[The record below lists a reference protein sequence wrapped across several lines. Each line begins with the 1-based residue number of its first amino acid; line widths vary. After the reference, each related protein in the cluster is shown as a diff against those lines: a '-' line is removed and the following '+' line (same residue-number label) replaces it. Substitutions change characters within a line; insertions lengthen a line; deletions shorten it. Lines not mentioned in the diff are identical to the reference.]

1 MDMKKVLILGAG
13 YGGIFAAANLIR
25 ENRTNKDQNQNLHIC
40 LVDKNPYHQLLQQ
53 IHHIIAGSKDKE
65 DITINVNELFI
76 NENDNNDNFEFIQ
89 GIVSSID
96 LDSHYVSIIKKQQ
109 QLQQQQQDN
118 QQTLQYYYDYL
129 IIALGAVTEYFGIK
143 GVEEHSLP
151 FRSVADAL
159 KIKERII
166 NLPIDANV
174 VIVGGGPTGVSLS
187 IALSERCQHA
197 MEMQKKNIKIK
208 IIDGSDNLLS
218 GWDPLLSE
226 ASKRVLHA
234 NGIEI
239 LTGSYITEI
248 DSSFVKLKSG
258 DKIPCDVVLWTAG
271 VRGQEVK
278 IITNNKDKD
287 NNKSNSIQKTKAGR
301 IVVDDYSRIP
311 TFDNVFAIGDI
322 SAYPIRKK
330 KQEHQRQRPRQK
342 IENNNNNSHGIE
354 SPQLAQFAVRQAR
367 FVSQYILKM
376 EKRGERDDGDDVTS
390 GSANDEL
397 EFNQRGHT
405 IAFGERSLGLLHGL
419 LVTDMMCEYT
429 EDSIVDNF
437 IKEIKNKEKGISAH
451 AIAAVIESQQQR
463 EEHHNA
469 VKNKMNSRS
478 TAFDFVY
485 YATSQAFL
493 DLVR

>member
-1 MDMKKVLILGAG
+1 MKKVLILGAG

-25 ENRTNKDQNQNLHIC
+25 ENRTNKNQNQNLHIC

-76 NENDNNDNFEFIQ
+76 NRNDNDDNFEFIQ

-109 QLQQQQQDN
+109 QQQQDN
-118 QQTLQYYYDYL
+118 QQTPQYYYDYL

-143 GVEEHSLP
+143 GVEEHSLS
-151 FRSVADAL
+151 FRSVDDAL

-166 NLPIDANV
+166 NLPNNANV

-187 IALSERCQHA
+187 IALSERYQHA

-208 IIDGSDNLLS
+208 IIDGSDNLLP

-234 NGIEI
+234 DGIEI

-248 DSSFVKLKSG
+248 SSSFVKLKSG
-258 DKIPCDVVLWTAG
+258 DKIPCDLVLWTAG

-278 IITNNKDKD
+278 IITNNKD
-287 NNKSNSIQKTKAGR
+287 NNKNNSIQKTKAGR
-301 IVVDDYSRIP
+301 IVVDNYSRIP

-322 SAYPIRKK
+322 SAYPIRRK
-330 KQEHQRQRPRQK
+330 KQEQQRQRQK
-342 IENNNNNSHGIE
+342 IENNNNSHSIE

-367 FVSQYILKM
+367 FVTQYILKM
-376 EKRGERDDGDDVTS
+376 EKRGERDDDDDVTS

-429 EDSIVDNF
+429 EDSIIDNF

-451 AIAAVIESQQQR
+451 AIAAVMESQQQR
-463 EEHHNA
+463 QEHHNT
-469 VKNKMNSRS
+469 VKNKVNSRS

>member
-1 MDMKKVLILGAG
+1 MKKVLILGAG

-25 ENRTNKDQNQNLHIC
+25 ENRTNKDHNQSLHIC

-76 NENDNNDNFEFIQ
+76 NGNDNDDNFEFIQ

-109 QLQQQQQDN
+109 QQQDN
-118 QQTLQYYYDYL
+118 QRTLQYYYDYL

-143 GVEEHSLP
+143 GVEEHSLS
-151 FRSVADAL
+151 FRSVDDAL

-166 NLPIDANV
+166 NLPNNANV

-187 IALSERCQHA
+187 IALSERYQHA

-208 IIDGSDNLLS
+208 IIDGSDNLLP

-234 NGIEI
+234 DGIEI

-248 DSSFVKLKSG
+248 SSSFVKLKSG
-258 DKIPCDVVLWTAG
+258 DKIPCDLVLWTAG

-278 IITNNKDKD
+278 IITNSKD
-287 NNKSNSIQKTKAGR
+287 NNNNNSIQKTKAGR
-301 IVVDDYSRIP
+301 IVVDNYSRIP

-322 SAYPIRKK
+322 SAYPIRRK
-330 KQEHQRQRPRQK
+330 KQKQQRQRSGQK
-342 IENNNNNSHGIE
+342 IGNNNNSHSIE

-367 FVSQYILKM
+367 FVAQYILKM
-376 EKRGERDDGDDVTS
+376 EKRGERDDDDVTS

-451 AIAAVIESQQQR
+451 AIAAIMESQQQR
-463 EEHHNA
+463 QEHHNA

>member
-1 MDMKKVLILGAG
+1 MKKVLILGAG

-25 ENRTNKDQNQNLHIC
+25 ENRKNKDQNQDLHIC

-76 NENDNNDNFEFIQ
+76 NGNDNDDNFEFIQ

-109 QLQQQQQDN
+109 QQQQQDN
-118 QQTLQYYYDYL
+118 QQTPQYYYDYL

-143 GVEEHSLP
+143 GVEEHSLS
-151 FRSVADAL
+151 FRSVDDAL

-166 NLPIDANV
+166 NLPNNANV

-187 IALSERCQHA
+187 IALSERYQHA

-208 IIDGSDNLLS
+208 IIDGSDNLLP

-234 NGIEI
+234 DGIEI

-248 DSSFVKLKSG
+248 SSSFVKLKSG
-258 DKIPCDVVLWTAG
+258 DKIPCDLVLWTAG

-278 IITNNKDKD
+278 IITNNKDRD
-287 NNKSNSIQKTKAGR
+287 NKENNSIQKTKAGR
-301 IVVDDYSRIP
+301 IVVDNYSRIP

-322 SAYPIRKK
+322 SAYPIRRK
-330 KQEHQRQRPRQK
+330 KQEQQRPRQK
-342 IENNNNNSHGIE
+342 IENNNNSHSIE

-367 FVSQYILKM
+367 FVAQHILKM
-376 EKRGERDDGDDVTS
+376 EKRGERDCDDVIS

-451 AIAAVIESQQQR
+451 AIAAVMESQQQQQ
-463 EEHHNA
+463 EHHNA
-469 VKNKMNSRS
+469 VKNKVNSRS

>member
-1 MDMKKVLILGAG
+1 MKKVLILGAG
-13 YGGIFAAANLIR
+13 YGGIFAAANLVR

-65 DITINVNELFI
+65 DVTINVNELFI
-76 NENDNNDNFEFIQ
+76 NGHYNDDNFEFIQ
-89 GIVSSID
+89 GIVGSID

-109 QLQQQQQDN
+109 QQQQDN
-118 QQTLQYYYDYL
+118 QHTLQYYYDYL
-129 IIALGAVTEYFGIK
+129 IIALGAVTEYFGTN
-143 GVEEHSLP
+143 GVEEHSLS

-187 IALSERCQHA
+187 IALSERCQHT

-208 IIDGSDNLLS
+208 LIEGSDNLLS

-234 NGIEI
+234 DGIEI
-239 LTGSYITEI
+239 LTGSYITEMT
-248 DSSFVKLKSG
+248 SSFVKLKSG
-258 DKIPCDVVLWTAG
+258 DKIPCDLVLWTAG

-278 IITNNKDKD
+278 IITNNKDRD
-287 NNKSNSIQKTKAGR
+287 NNKNDSIQKTKAGR
-301 IVVDDYSRIP
+301 IVVDNYSRIP

-322 SAYPIRKK
+322 SAYPIRRKK
-330 KQEHQRQRPRQK
+330 REQRQRPGQK
-342 IENNNNNSHGIE
+342 IENNNSHSIE

-367 FVSQYILKM
+367 FVAQYILKM

-463 EEHHNA
+463 QEHHNA
-469 VKNKMNSRS
+469 VKNKMKSSS

>member
-1 MDMKKVLILGAG
+1 MKKVLILGAG

-25 ENRTNKDQNQNLHIC
+25 ENRKNKDQNQNLHIC

-76 NENDNNDNFEFIQ
+76 NGNDNDDNFEFIQ
-89 GIVSSID
+89 GLVSSID
-96 LDSHYVSIIKKQQ
+96 LDSHYVSIIKKQ
-109 QLQQQQQDN
+109 QQQQQDN

-143 GVEEHSLP
+143 GVEEHSLS
-151 FRSVADAL
+151 FRSVDDAL

-166 NLPIDANV
+166 NLPNNANV

-187 IALSERCQHA
+187 IALSERYQHA
-197 MEMQKKNIKIK
+197 MEMQKKNVKIK

-234 NGIEI
+234 DGIEI

-248 DSSFVKLKSG
+248 SSSFVKLKSG
-258 DKIPCDVVLWTAG
+258 DKMPCDLVLWTAG
-271 VRGQEVK
+271 VRGQEIK

-287 NNKSNSIQKTKAGR
+287 NNKNNSIQKTKAGR
-301 IVVDDYSRIP
+301 IVVDNYSRIP

-322 SAYPIRKK
+322 SAYPIRRK
-330 KQEHQRQRPRQK
+330 KQEQQRQRQK
-342 IENNNNNSHGIE
+342 IENNNNNSHSIE

-367 FVSQYILKM
+367 FVAQYILKM
-376 EKRGERDDGDDVTS
+376 EKKGERDDDDDDVTS
-390 GSANDEL
+390 QSANDEL

-451 AIAAVIESQQQR
+451 AIAAVMESQQQQ
-463 EEHHNA
+463 EHHNA
-469 VKNKMNSRS
+469 VKNKVNSRS
-478 TAFDFVY
+478 TVFDFVY

>member
-1 MDMKKVLILGAG
+1 MKKVLILGAG

-25 ENRTNKDQNQNLHIC
+25 ENRTNKNQNQNLHIC

-76 NENDNNDNFEFIQ
+76 NGNDNDDNFEFIQ

-96 LDSHYVSIIKKQQ
+96 LDSHYVSIIIKKQQ
-109 QLQQQQQDN
+109 QQQQQDN

-143 GVEEHSLP
+143 GVEEHSLS
-151 FRSVADAL
+151 FRSVDDAL

-166 NLPIDANV
+166 NLPNNANV

-187 IALSERCQHA
+187 IALSERYQHA

-234 NGIEI
+234 DGIEI
-239 LTGSYITEI
+239 LTGTYITEI
-248 DSSFVKLKSG
+248 SSSFVKLKSG
-258 DKIPCDVVLWTAG
+258 DKIPCDLALWTAG

-278 IITNNKDKD
+278 IITNNKD
-287 NNKSNSIQKTKAGR
+287 NNNNNSIQKTKAGR
-301 IVVDDYSRIP
+301 IVVDNYSRIP

-322 SAYPIRKK
+322 SAYPIRRK
-330 KQEHQRQRPRQK
+330 KQEQQRQRQK
-342 IENNNNNSHGIE
+342 IENNNNSHSIE

-367 FVSQYILKM
+367 FVTQYILKM
-376 EKRGERDDGDDVTS
+376 EKRGERDDDDVTS

-437 IKEIKNKEKGISAH
+437 IKEIKNKEKGISTH
-451 AIAAVIESQQQR
+451 AIAAVMESQQQQR
-463 EEHHNA
+463 QEHHNA
-469 VKNKMNSRS
+469 VKNKVNSRS

>member
-1 MDMKKVLILGAG
+1 MKKVLILGAG
-13 YGGIFAAANLIR
+13 YGGIFAAANLVR

-65 DITINVNELFI
+65 DVTINVNELFI
-76 NENDNNDNFEFIQ
+76 NGNYNDDNFEFIQ

-109 QLQQQQQDN
+109 QQQQDN
-118 QQTLQYYYDYL
+118 QQTLQYYYYDYL
-129 IIALGAVTEYFGIK
+129 IIALGAVTEYFGTK
-143 GVEEHSLP
+143 GVEEHSLS

-166 NLPIDANV
+166 NLPNNANV

-187 IALSERCQHA
+187 IALSERCQHT

-208 IIDGSDNLLS
+208 LIEGSDNLLS

-234 NGIEI
+234 DGIEI
-239 LTGSYITEI
+239 LTGSYITEMT
-248 DSSFVKLKSG
+248 SSFVKLKSG
-258 DKIPCDVVLWTAG
+258 DKIPCDLVLWTAG

-278 IITNNKDKD
+278 IITNNKDSD
-287 NNKSNSIQKTKAGR
+287 NNKNDSIQKTKAGR
-301 IVVDDYSRIP
+301 IVVDNYSRIP

-322 SAYPIRKK
+322 SAYPIRRKE
-330 KQEHQRQRPRQK
+330 QEQRQRPRQK
-342 IENNNNNSHGIE
+342 IDNNNSHSIE

-367 FVSQYILKM
+367 FVAQYILKT
-376 EKRGERDDGDDVTS
+376 EKKGERDGDDDTS
-390 GSANDEL
+390 DSANDEL

-463 EEHHNA
+463 QEHHNA
-469 VKNKMNSRS
+469 VKNKMKSSS

>member
-1 MDMKKVLILGAG
+1 MKKVLILGAG
-13 YGGIFAAANLIR
+13 YGGIFAAANLVR

-65 DITINVNELFI
+65 DVTINVNELFI
-76 NENDNNDNFEFIQ
+76 NGNNNDDNFEFIQ

-109 QLQQQQQDN
+109 QQQQDN
-118 QQTLQYYYDYL
+118 QHTLQYYYDYL
-129 IIALGAVTEYFGIK
+129 IIALGAVTEYFGTK
-143 GVEEHSLP
+143 GVEELSLS

-166 NLPIDANV
+166 NLPNNANV

-187 IALSERCQHA
+187 IALSERCQYA

-208 IIDGSDNLLS
+208 LIDASDNLLS

-239 LTGSYITEI
+239 LTGSYITEMT
-248 DSSFVKLKSG
+248 SSFVKLKSG
-258 DKIPCDVVLWTAG
+258 DKIPCDLVLWTAG

-278 IITNNKDKD
+278 IITNNKDRD
-287 NNKSNSIQKTKAGR
+287 NNKNDSIQKTKAGR
-301 IVVDDYSRIP
+301 IVVDNYSRIP

-322 SAYPIRKK
+322 SAYPIRRKE
-330 KQEHQRQRPRQK
+330 QEQQRQRPRQK
-342 IENNNNNSHGIE
+342 IDNNNNSHSIE

-367 FVSQYILKM
+367 FVAQYILKT
-376 EKRGERDDGDDVTS
+376 EKKGERDDGDDDAS

-463 EEHHNA
+463 QEHHNA
-469 VKNKMNSRS
+469 VKNKMKSS
-478 TAFDFVY
+478 SIAFDFIY

>member
-1 MDMKKVLILGAG
+1 MKKVLILGAG

-25 ENRTNKDQNQNLHIC
+25 ENRTNKDHNQNLHIC

-76 NENDNNDNFEFIQ
+76 NGNNHDDNFEFIQ

-96 LDSHYVSIIKKQQ
+96 LDSHYVNIIKKQQ
-109 QLQQQQQDN
+109 HQQQQQDN
-118 QQTLQYYYDYL
+118 HQILQYYYDYL

-143 GVEEHSLP
+143 GVEEHSLS

-166 NLPIDANV
+166 NLPTNANV
-174 VIVGGGPTGVSLS
+174 IIVGGGPTGVSLS
-187 IALSERCQHA
+187 IALSERCKHA
-197 MEMQKKNIKIK
+197 IEMRKKNIKIK
-208 IIDGSDNLLS
+208 LIDGSDNLLP

-234 NGIEI
+234 DGIEI
-239 LTGSYITEI
+239 LTGNYITEMS
-248 DSSFVKLKSG
+248 SSFVKLKSG
-258 DKIPCDVVLWTAG
+258 DKIPCDLVLWTAG

-278 IITNNKDKD
+278 IITNSKDRD
-287 NNKSNSIQKTKAGR
+287 NNKNNSIQKTKAGR
-301 IVVDDYSRIP
+301 IVVDNYSRIP

-322 SAYPIRKK
+322 SAYPIRRK
-330 KQEHQRQRPRQK
+330 KQEQQRQRSGQK
-342 IENNNNNSHGIE
+342 IGSNNSHSIE

-367 FVSQYILKM
+367 FVAQHILKM
-376 EKRGERDDGDDVTS
+376 EKRGERDCDDVIS

-429 EDSIVDNF
+429 EDSVVDNF
-437 IKEIKNKEKGISAH
+437 IKEIKNKEKGISTYAT
-451 AIAAVIESQQQR
+451 AAVIESQQQR
-463 EEHHNA
+463 QEHHNA

>member
-1 MDMKKVLILGAG
+1 MKKVLILGAG
-13 YGGIFAAANLIR
+13 YGGIFAAVNLVR
-25 ENRTNKDQNQNLHIC
+25 ENRTNIDQNQNLHIC

-76 NENDNNDNFEFIQ
+76 NGNDNDDNFEFIQ
-89 GIVSSID
+89 GIVGSID
-96 LDSHYVSIIKKQQ
+96 LDSHYVSIIKKQQQQQ

-129 IIALGAVTEYFGIK
+129 IIALGAVTGYFGIK
-143 GVEEHSLP
+143 GVEEHSLS
-151 FRSVADAL
+151 FRSVDDAL
-159 KIKERII
+159 KIKGRII
-166 NLPIDANV
+166 NLSNNANV
-174 VIVGGGPTGVSLS
+174 VIIGGGPTGVSLS
-187 IALSERCQHA
+187 IALSERCQHT

-208 IIDGSDNLLS
+208 LIEGSDNLLS

-239 LTGSYITEI
+239 LTGSYITEMS
-248 DSSFVKLKSG
+248 SSFVKLKSG
-258 DKIPCDVVLWTAG
+258 DKIPCDLVLWTAG

-278 IITNNKDKD
+278 IITNSKDID
-287 NNKSNSIQKTKAGR
+287 NNKNNSIQKTKAGR
-301 IVVDDYSRIP
+301 IVVDNYSRIP

-322 SAYPIRKK
+322 SAYPIRRKK
-330 KQEHQRQRPRQK
+330 REQRQRPGQK
-342 IENNNNNSHGIE
+342 IENNNSHSIE

-367 FVSQYILKM
+367 FVAQYILKM
-376 EKRGERDDGDDVTS
+376 EKRGERDGDDDTS

-429 EDSIVDNF
+429 EDSVVDNF

-451 AIAAVIESQQQR
+451 AIAAIIESQQQR
-463 EEHHNA
+463 QEHHDA
-469 VKNKMNSRS
+469 VKNKMKSSS

>member
-1 MDMKKVLILGAG
+1 MKKVLILGAG
-13 YGGIFAAANLIR
+13 YGGIFAAANLVR

-53 IHHIIAGSKDKE
+53 IHHIIAGSKAKE

-76 NENDNNDNFEFIQ
+76 NGNDNDDNFEFIQ

-109 QLQQQQQDN
+109 QQQQQDN

-129 IIALGAVTEYFGIK
+129 IIALGAVTGYFGIK
-143 GVEEHSLP
+143 GVEEHSLS
-151 FRSVADAL
+151 FRSVDDAL

-166 NLPIDANV
+166 NLPNNANV
-174 VIVGGGPTGVSLS
+174 VIIGGGPTGISLS
-187 IALSERCQHA
+187 IAFSERCQHT

-208 IIDGSDNLLS
+208 LIEGSNNLLS

-234 NGIEI
+234 DGIEI

-248 DSSFVKLKSG
+248 SSSFVKLKSG
-258 DKIPCDVVLWTAG
+258 DKIPCDLVLWTAG
-271 VRGQEVK
+271 VRGQEVN
-278 IITNNKDKD
+278 IITNNKDRD
-287 NNKSNSIQKTKAGR
+287 NNKNDSIQKTKAGR
-301 IVVDDYSRIP
+301 IVVDNYSRIP

-322 SAYPIRKK
+322 SAYPIRRK
-330 KQEHQRQRPRQK
+330 KQEQQRQRPRQK
-342 IENNNNNSHGIE
+342 IDNNNSHSIE

-367 FVSQYILKM
+367 FVAQYILKT
-376 EKRGERDDGDDVTS
+376 EKKGERDGDDDTS

-463 EEHHNA
+463 QEHDNA
-469 VKNKMNSRS
+469 VKNKMKSSS